1 LKYFFAIFFAICVQN
16 VNAADKATISSITEV
31 LEMVNSKYVQKINS
45 DKITSG
51 ALNGILQSLDPYS
64 AYLTP
69 EDYKEMQMQTSGSFF
84 GVGIEMIKD
93 GAFMKVITPL
103 DGSPALRAGVKAG
116 DLIASINGVPAAE
129 LSLHEAANMMRG
141 EIGAIVKLK
150 ILRTGAKSVLNI
162 AMKREKIVI
171 RPVKTINK
179 MGTPVIKI
187 SSFTQQTYTDVVTA
201 VQILMQKREIEQA
214 GGLIIDLRN
223 NPGGLLE
230 QAVDISNL
238 FLNSYAKIVTIRA
251 KGEQKVAEFVSSDP
265 DIIKGVPIVILINKG
280 TASASEIVASALR
293 DNRRAL
299 IVGETSFG
307 KGVVQDIF
315 ELNAIAGAAVKLT
328 TAMYYTPN
336 GTKIQDVGITPDIQS
351 TEKTSDDDLLDL
363 PISTADQVKKDKL
376 YTEYDDSFIKA
387 VQLLKNPVEY
397 KRLLEMQA
405 GGGEE
410 LLGKIEGNLQ

>member
-1 LKYFFAIFFAICVQN
+1 
-16 VNAADKATISSITEV
+16 
-31 LEMVNSKYVQKINS
+31 
-45 DKITSG
+45 
-51 ALNGILQSLDPYS
+51 
-64 AYLTP
+64 
-69 EDYKEMQMQTSGSFF
+69 
-84 GVGIEMIKD
+84 
-93 GAFMKVITPL
+93 
-103 DGSPALRAGVKAG
+103 
-116 DLIASINGVPAAE
+116 VPAAE

-387 VQLLKNPVEY
+387 VQLLKNPAEY

-410 LLGKIEGNLQ
+410 LLGKIEGGLQ